1 MQNNFL
7 QTVKKTPPNG
17 SPKGKTCLKMWFTK
31 IEKMF
36 LFLTL
41 FNKLKQNFW
50 YKKNKWKYQSKDN
63 TIVTLVFFNKQ
74 IKKYKSKQIKSKKY
88 KRKQINLKNTK
99 ANKLI

>member
-31 IEKMF
+31 IKKMF

-41 FNKLKQNFW
+41 FNKLKNKTFDT
-50 YKKNKWKYQSKDN
+50 KKTNE
-63 TIVTLVFFNKQ
+63 
-74 IKKYKSKQIKSKKY
+74 
-88 KRKQINLKNTK
+88 NTK
-99 ANKLI
+99 VRIIQ